1 MRKTNINQTITRADV
16 KKGDKV
22 RIEREITVT
31 DIRVAQLGR
40 INDAQIVTANGNETL
55 ALTPKE
61 TVTLLE
67 RDQSLDFGEDAKVVT
82 WTVESEEE
90 TEEDTDKPE
99 DYFAVRIQGQ
109 DGWISSDEDTYSDDE
124 ELEADILNGD
134 FGEYVEGTF
143 KVLSPKPKL
152 SLASGGFVR
161 GGFVPT
167 SNLTDTRARMSQA
180 AGRRA
185 VVGSSL
191 SGYIGR

>member
-16 KKGDKV
+16 KKGDKI

-31 DIRVAQLGR
+31 DIRAAQLGR

-67 RDQSLDFGEDAKVVT
+67 RDQSLDFGKDARVVT
-82 WTVESEEE
+82 WTVEGK
-90 TEEDTDKPE
+90 EDTDKPE
-99 DYFAVRIQGQ
+99 DYFAIRIQ
-109 DGWISSDEDTYSDDE
+109 DEDRWLSSDDDTYSDDE
-124 ELEADILNGD
+124 ELEADILNGQ

-152 SLASGGFVR
+152 SLATDGFVR

-167 SNLTDTRARMSQA
+167 SNLTDTLSRMSQA

>member
-16 KKGDKV
+16 KKGDKI

-31 DIRVAQLGR
+31 DIRAAQLGR

-61 TVTLLE
+61 KVTLLE

-82 WTVESEEE
+82 WTVASDEG
-90 TEEDTDKPE
+90 TGTPE

-152 SLASGGFVR
+152 SLSTGGFVR

-167 SNLTDTRARMSQA
+167 SNLTDTLSRMSQA